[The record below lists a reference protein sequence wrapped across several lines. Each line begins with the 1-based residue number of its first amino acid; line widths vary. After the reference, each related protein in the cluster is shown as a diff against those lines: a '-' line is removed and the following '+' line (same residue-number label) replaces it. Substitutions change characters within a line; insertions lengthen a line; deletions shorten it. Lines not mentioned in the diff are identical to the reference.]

1 MPNDEDYSLITRA
14 FKDLDGQKERFLRCE
29 RAYRAVYKEDN
40 RTSKRKSSERSRSK
54 LYVPLVKTTVNIIH
68 SVFKTSFMSDRC
80 PIEVKR
86 VGLRSEHDMILQNA
100 LTAVLKNY
108 WKKKEHRVGL
118 SKAVLSALYL
128 PLGIVNLFYD
138 KTAAQIRTKFI
149 PIADLAFDRHASDI
163 NDIEYVAYK
172 YNQSA
177 REIREKLERKFYKA
191 KDDRNVIAQTTA
203 GSERIAMRD
212 LYIKSR
218 EQGRSVWKLKTYAN
232 DTLVREATFSRLPFH
247 YGYCI
252 ETTPSINE
260 DEREDE
266 IAIYGS
272 CIPEIVWELQE
283 EYNIKR
289 NQKIDITENQIDPP
303 YAIDKDS
310 GSVAISDIAA
320 RKKFIRIAPGTNK
333 TIKDVI
339 TVMSEPGTYGLS
351 EEIAMLKNEYEIAT
365 GVNSVMTGQTSP
377 SDRRATSALQ
387 AVNSASGTRIE
398 SMLQTLL
405 DTMLQ
410 SYAEHFVWLIYK
422 FTSDEEFVR
431 ITEDP
436 QIIEKIGDRSAPLD
450 FDVNVNFG
458 TTIANEVKIGQLNS
472 LMQVLAQANMAT
484 PAISGEIIKEILT
497 LILGENAPIEAI
509 DEAMAQMQA
518 LQQAQLQ
525 AAQQA
530 QDAAGDEGG
539 EAPDIPDRD
548 EHPPSDDEL
557 DRAALLNGG
566 I

>member
-14 FKDLDGQKERFLRCE
+14 FSDLEEQEERFLRCE
-29 RAYRAVYKEDN
+29 RAYRAIYKEDN
-40 RTSKRKSSERSRSK
+40 RTSKRKSAERSRSK

-86 VGLRSEHDMILQNA
+86 VGLRSDHDLILQNA

-149 PIADLAFDRHASDI
+149 PITDLAFDRHASDI
-163 NDIEYVAYK
+163 NDIEYVAFR

-177 REIREKLERKFYKA
+177 REIREKLERKFYKS
-191 KDDRNVIAQTTA
+191 KDRNVIAQTTA

-212 LYIKSR
+212 LYVKSR
-218 EQGRSVWKLKTYAN
+218 EQGRIVWKLKTYAN
-232 DTLVREATFSRLPFH
+232 STLVREATFSRLPFH

-303 YAIDKDS
+303 YAIDKDA
-310 GSVAISDIAA
+310 GSVAISDITA
-320 RKKFIRIAPGTNK
+320 RKKFIRTSPGPGRTV
-333 TIKDVI
+333 KDVI

-525 AAQQA
+525 ATQQA
-530 QDAAGDEGG
+530 QDAVDDEGG
-539 EAPDIPDRD
+539 EAQDVPDRD
-548 EHPPSDDEL
+548 EHPPSEDEL

>member
-14 FKDLDGQKERFLRCE
+14 FSDLEEQEERFLRCE
-29 RAYRAVYKEDN
+29 RAYRAIYKEDN
-40 RTSKRKSSERSRSK
+40 RTSKRKSAERSRSK
-54 LYVPLVKTTVNIIH
+54 LYIPLVKTTVNIIH

-86 VGLRSEHDMILQNA
+86 VGLRSEHDLILQNA

-149 PIADLAFDRHASDI
+149 PITDLAFDRHASDI

-177 REIREKLERKFYKA
+177 REIREKLDRKFYKS
-191 KDDRNVIAQTTA
+191 KDRNVIAQTTA

-212 LYIKSR
+212 LYVKSR
-218 EQGRSVWKLKTYAN
+218 EQGRIVWKLKTYAN
-232 DTLVREATFSRLPFH
+232 GTLVREAIFSRLPFH

-303 YAIDKDS
+303 YAIDKDA
-310 GSVAISDIAA
+310 GSVAISDITA
-320 RKKFIRIAPGTNK
+320 RKKFIRTSPGPGRTV
-333 TIKDVI
+333 KDVI

-422 FTSDEEFVR
+422 FTSDEEFLR

-530 QDAAGDEGG
+530 QSAAEDGGG
-539 EAPDIPDRD
+539 EAQDVPDRD
-548 EHPPSDDEL
+548 EHPPSEDEL

>member
-14 FKDLDGQKERFLRCE
+14 FSDLEEQEERFLRCE
-29 RAYRAVYKEDN
+29 RAYRAIYKEDN
-40 RTSKRKSSERSRSK
+40 RTSKRKSAERSRSK

-86 VGLRSEHDMILQNA
+86 VGLRSDHDMILQNA

-149 PIADLAFDRHASDI
+149 PITDLAFDRHASDI

-177 REIREKLERKFYKA
+177 REIREKLDRKFYKS
-191 KDDRNVIAQTTA
+191 KDRNVIAQTTA

-218 EQGRSVWKLKTYAN
+218 EQGRIVWKLKTYAN
-232 DTLVREATFSRLPFH
+232 STLVREATFSRLPFH

-289 NQKIDITENQIDPP
+289 NQKIDITENQIDPT
-303 YAIDKDS
+303 YAIDKDA
-310 GSVAISDIAA
+310 GSVAISDITA
-320 RKKFIRIAPGTNK
+320 RKKFIRVLPGATR

-530 QDAAGDEGG
+530 QSAAEGEGG
-539 EAPDIPDRD
+539 EAPDVSDRD

-557 DRAALLNGG
+557 NRAALLNGG

>member
-14 FKDLDGQKERFLRCE
+14 FSDLEEQEERFLRCE

-40 RTSKRKSSERSRSK
+40 RTSKRKSAERSRSK
-54 LYVPLVKTTVNIIH
+54 LYIPLVKTTVNIIH

-86 VGLRSEHDMILQNA
+86 VGLRSDHDLILQNA

-149 PIADLAFDRHASDI
+149 PITDLAFDRHASDI
-163 NDIEYVAYK
+163 NDIEYVAFR

-177 REIREKLERKFYKA
+177 REIREKLERKFYKS
-191 KDDRNVIAQTTA
+191 KDRNVIAQTTA

-212 LYIKSR
+212 LYVKSR
-218 EQGRSVWKLKTYAN
+218 EQGRIVWKLKTYAN
-232 DTLVREATFSRLPFH
+232 STLVREATFSRLPFH

-303 YAIDKDS
+303 YAIDKDA
-310 GSVAISDIAA
+310 GSVAISDITA
-320 RKKFIRIAPGTNK
+320 RKKFIRTSPGPGRTV
-333 TIKDVI
+333 KDVI

-377 SDRRATSALQ
+377 SDRRATSVLQ

-509 DEAMAQMQA
+509 DEAMVQMQA

-530 QDAAGDEGG
+530 QSAADDEGG
-539 EAPDIPDRD
+539 EAPDVPDRD

>member
-177 REIREKLERKFYKA
+177 REIREKLDRKFYKS
-191 KDDRNVIAQTTA
+191 KDRNVIAQTTA

-218 EQGRSVWKLKTYAN
+218 EQGRIVWKLKTYAN
-232 DTLVREATFSRLPFH
+232 STLVREATFSRLPFH

-289 NQKIDITENQIDPP
+289 NQKIDITENQIDPT
-303 YAIDKDS
+303 YAIDKDA
-310 GSVAISDIAA
+310 GSVAISDITA
-320 RKKFIRIAPGTNK
+320 RKKFIRVLPGATR

-530 QDAAGDEGG
+530 QDAADDEGG
-539 EAPDIPDRD
+539 EAQDVSDRD
-548 EHPPSDDEL
+548 EHPPSEDEL

>member
-149 PIADLAFDRHASDI
+149 PITDLAFDRHASDI

-177 REIREKLERKFYKA
+177 REIREKLERKFYRSK
-191 KDDRNVIAQTTA
+191 DRNVIAQTTA

-218 EQGRSVWKLKTYAN
+218 EQGRAVWKLKTYAN
-232 DTLVREATFSRLPFH
+232 GTLVREATFSRLPFH

-303 YAIDKDS
+303 YAIDKDA
-310 GSVAISDIAA
+310 GSVAISDITA
-320 RKKFIRIAPGTNK
+320 RKKFIRTSPGPGRTV
-333 TIKDVI
+333 KDVI

-436 QIIEKIGDRSAPLD
+436 QIIEKIGDRSVPLD

-530 QDAAGDEGG
+530 QDAADDEGG
-539 EAPDIPDRD
+539 EAQDVPDRD
-548 EHPPSDDEL
+548 EHPPSEDEL

>member
-14 FKDLDGQKERFLRCE
+14 FSDLEEQEERFLRCE

-40 RTSKRKSSERSRSK
+40 RTSKRKSAERSRSK

-86 VGLRSEHDMILQNA
+86 VGLRSDHDLILQNA

-149 PIADLAFDRHASDI
+149 PITDLAFDRHASDI

-177 REIREKLERKFYKA
+177 REIREKLERKFYKS
-191 KDDRNVIAQTTA
+191 KDRNVIAQTTA

-212 LYIKSR
+212 LYVKSR
-218 EQGRSVWKLKTYAN
+218 EQGRIVWKLKTYAN
-232 DTLVREATFSRLPFH
+232 GTLVREATFSRLPFH

-303 YAIDKDS
+303 YAVDKDS
-310 GSVAISDIAA
+310 GSVAI
-320 RKKFIRIAPGTNK
+320 
-333 TIKDVI
+333 
-339 TVMSEPGTYGLS
+339 
-351 EEIAMLKNEYEIAT
+351 
-365 GVNSVMTGQTSP
+365 
-377 SDRRATSALQ
+377 
-387 AVNSASGTRIE
+387 
-398 SMLQTLL
+398 
-405 DTMLQ
+405 
-410 SYAEHFVWLIYK
+410 
-422 FTSDEEFVR
+422 
-431 ITEDP
+431 
-436 QIIEKIGDRSAPLD
+436 
-450 FDVNVNFG
+450 
-458 TTIANEVKIGQLNS
+458 
-472 LMQVLAQANMAT
+472 
-484 PAISGEIIKEILT
+484 
-497 LILGENAPIEAI
+497 
-509 DEAMAQMQA
+509 
-518 LQQAQLQ
+518 
-525 AAQQA
+525 
-530 QDAAGDEGG
+530 
-539 EAPDIPDRD
+539 
-548 EHPPSDDEL
+548 
-557 DRAALLNGG
+557 
-566 I
+566 

>member
-14 FKDLDGQKERFLRCE
+14 FSDLEEQEERFLRCE

-54 LYVPLVKTTVNIIH
+54 LYIPLVKTTVNIIH

-149 PIADLAFDRHASDI
+149 PITDLAFDRHASDI

-177 REIREKLERKFYKA
+177 REIREKLERKFYKS

-203 GSERIAMRD
+203 GSERIAMSD

-218 EQGRSVWKLKTYAN
+218 EQGRTVWKLKTYAN
-232 DTLVREATFSRLPFH
+232 GPLVREATFSRLPFH

-303 YAIDKDS
+303 YAIDKDA
-310 GSVAISDIAA
+310 GSVAISDITA
-320 RKKFIRIAPGTNK
+320 RKKFIRTSPGPGRTV
-333 TIKDVI
+333 KDVI

-484 PAISGEIIKEILT
+484 PAISGEIIKEMLT

-509 DEAMAQMQA
+509 DEAM
-518 LQQAQLQ
+518 
-525 AAQQA
+525 
-530 QDAAGDEGG
+530 
-539 EAPDIPDRD
+539 P
-548 EHPPSDDEL
+548 
-557 DRAALLNGG
+557 
-566 I
+566 

>member
-1 MPNDEDYSLITRA
+1 MPNDEDYSLIERA
-14 FKDLDGQKERFLRCE
+14 FSDLEEQEERFLRCE

-40 RTSKRKSSERSRSK
+40 RTSKRKSAERSRSK
-54 LYVPLVKTTVNIIH
+54 LYIPLVKTTVNIIH

-86 VGLRSEHDMILQNA
+86 VGLRSDHDLILQNA

-149 PIADLAFDRHASDI
+149 PITDLAFDRHASDI

-177 REIREKLERKFYKA
+177 REIREKLERKFYKS
-191 KDDRNVIAQTTA
+191 KDRNVIAQTTA

-218 EQGRSVWKLKTYAN
+218 EQGRIVWKLKTYAN
-232 DTLVREATFSRLPFH
+232 GTLVREATFSRLPFH

-303 YAIDKDS
+303 YAVDKDS
-310 GSVAISDIAA
+310 GSVAISDITA
-320 RKKFIRIAPGTNK
+320 RKKFIRISPGPGK
-333 TIKDVI
+333 TVKDVI
-339 TVMSEPGTYGLS
+339 IPINEPGTYGLS

-530 QDAAGDEGG
+530 QSAAEDGGDE
-539 EAPDIPDRD
+539 AQDVPDRD
-548 EHPPSDDEL
+548 EHPPSEDEL

>member
-14 FKDLDGQKERFLRCE
+14 FSDLEEQEERFLRCE
-29 RAYRAVYKEDN
+29 RAYRAIYKEDN
-40 RTSKRKSSERSRSK
+40 RTSKRKSAERSRSK
-54 LYVPLVKTTVNIIH
+54 LYIPLVKTTVNIIH

-149 PIADLAFDRHASDI
+149 PITDLAFDRHASDI

-177 REIREKLERKFYKA
+177 REIREKLERKFYKS
-191 KDDRNVIAQTTA
+191 KDRNVIAQTTA

-212 LYIKSR
+212 LYVKSR
-218 EQGRSVWKLKTYAN
+218 EQGRIVWKLKTYAN
-232 DTLVREATFSRLPFH
+232 GTLVREATFSRLPFH

-303 YAIDKDS
+303 YAIDKDA
-310 GSVAISDIAA
+310 GSVAISDITA
-320 RKKFIRIAPGTNK
+320 RKKFIRTSPGPGRTG
-333 TIKDVI
+333 KDVI

-436 QIIEKIGDRSAPLD
+436 QIIEKIGDRNAPLD

-518 LQQAQLQ
+518 LEQAQLQ

-530 QDAAGDEGG
+530 QDAADDEGG
-539 EAPDIPDRD
+539 EAQDIPDRD

>member
-1 MPNDEDYSLITRA
+1 MPNDEDYSLIERA
-14 FKDLDGQKERFLRCE
+14 FSDLEEQEERFLRCE

-40 RTSKRKSSERSRSK
+40 RTSKRKSAERSRSK
-54 LYVPLVKTTVNIIH
+54 LYIPLVKTTVNIIH

-86 VGLRSEHDMILQNA
+86 VGLRSDHDLILQNA

-149 PIADLAFDRHASDI
+149 PITDLAFDRHASDI
-163 NDIEYVAYK
+163 NDIEYVAFR

-177 REIREKLERKFYKA
+177 REIREKLERKFYKS
-191 KDDRNVIAQTTA
+191 KDQNVIAQTTA

-212 LYIKSR
+212 LYVKSR
-218 EQGRSVWKLKTYAN
+218 EQGRIVWKLKTYAN
-232 DTLVREATFSRLPFH
+232 GTLVREATFSRLPFH

-289 NQKIDITENQIDPP
+289 NQKIDITENQIDPT
-303 YAIDKDS
+303 YAIDKDA
-310 GSVAISDIAA
+310 GSVAISDITA
-320 RKKFIRIAPGTNK
+320 RKKFIRVLPGATR

-530 QDAAGDEGG
+530 QSAAESESG
-539 EAPDIPDRD
+539 EALDVPDRD

>member
-1 MPNDEDYSLITRA
+1 MPNDEDYSLIERA
-14 FKDLDGQKERFLRCE
+14 FKDLEEQEERFLRCE

-40 RTSKRKSSERSRSK
+40 RTSKRKSAERSRSK
-54 LYVPLVKTTVNIIH
+54 LYIPLVKTTVNIIH

-86 VGLRSEHDMILQNA
+86 VGLRSDHDLILQNA

-149 PIADLAFDRHASDI
+149 PITDLAFDRHASDI

-177 REIREKLERKFYKA
+177 REIREKLERKFYKS
-191 KDDRNVIAQTTA
+191 KDRNVIAQTMA

-218 EQGRSVWKLKTYAN
+218 EQGRIVWKLKTYAN
-232 DTLVREATFSRLPFH
+232 GTLVREATFSRLPFH

-289 NQKIDITENQIDPP
+289 NQKIDITENQIDPT
-303 YAIDKDS
+303 YAIDKDA
-310 GSVAISDIAA
+310 GSVAISDITA
-320 RKKFIRIAPGTNK
+320 RKKFIRVLPGATR

-525 AAQQA
+525 ATQQA
-530 QDAAGDEGG
+530 QDAVDDEGG
-539 EAPDIPDRD
+539 EAQDVPDRD
-548 EHPPSDDEL
+548 EHPPSEDEL